1 MINALINKYAFFS
14 RPFLLLRLL
23 KTPTIAGVALTMSL
37 LGGLTGCQKPT
48 DNPSTST
55 QSASNQ
61 SPSNS
66 QATNNISSK
75 NNVSSNTVIDTQLP
89 TVYATTNVWGSV
101 AKAVGGDKV
110 NVIVG
115 VDDLS
120 QDPHDYQAT
129 ATDKLNITKSAVM
142 LVNGGGYDDWGMSLA
157 ESVSHKS
164 VVINAV
170 ALSGLSP
177 NTDNA
182 ADESAGEHQHDTQ
195 HEIKTADPQPSDHPH
210 VPSEVPSEAHS
221 EVHSHSHGDFNE
233 HVFFSLDTAK
243 KVAEAV
249 NKQLAATSPAN
260 QAIYAKNTQQFI
272 QQIDALKVKAK
283 QIGQQKAITAFAT
296 EPVTGYLLADMGI
309 KDVTPKAYVVQSET
323 DAGVSVK
330 VLDDSKSL
338 LSNKQVGLLVVN
350 AQTEDATS
358 KQLITL
364 AKAST
369 VPVVAVYET
378 LPDGVTS
385 YTQFI
390 EKTLDDFAAAT
401 R

>member
-23 KTPTIAGVALTMSL
+23 KAPTIAGVTLTMSL
-37 LGGLTGCQKPT
+37 LGGLTGCQKQT
-48 DNPSTST
+48 DNPSTSK
-55 QSASNQ
+55 QSTSNQ

-129 ATDKLNITKSAVM
+129 AIDKLNITKSAVM

-157 ESVSHKS
+157 ESVSHKP

-195 HEIKTADPQPSDHPH
+195 HEIKTAHPQPSDHPH
-210 VPSEVPSEAHS
+210 V
-221 EVHSHSHGDFNE
+221 HGDFNE

-260 QAIYAKNTQQFI
+260 QAIYAKNTQHFI

-330 VLDDSKSL
+330 VLNDSKSL

-390 EKTLDDFAAAT
+390 EKTLDDFAAAM

>member
-23 KTPTIAGVALTMSL
+23 KAPTIAGVTLTMSL
-37 LGGLTGCQKPT
+37 LGGLTGCQKHT
-48 DNPSTST
+48 DNPSTSQ
-55 QSASNQ
+55 QSTSNQ

-66 QATNNISSK
+66 QATNNTSAK
-75 NNVSSNTVIDTQLP
+75 NNVSSNTVIDSQLP

-129 ATDKLNITKSAVM
+129 AIDKLNITKSAVM

-157 ESVSHKS
+157 ESVSHKP

-195 HEIKTADPQPSDHPH
+195 HEIKTAHPQPSDHPH
-210 VPSEVPSEAHS
+210 V
-221 EVHSHSHGDFNE
+221 HGDFNE

-260 QAIYAKNTQQFI
+260 QAIYAKNTQHFI

-330 VLDDSKSL
+330 VLNDSKSL

-390 EKTLDDFAAAT
+390 EKTLDDFAAAM

>member
-14 RPFLLLRLL
+14 RPLLLRLL
-23 KTPTIAGVALTMSL
+23 KTPTIAGVTLTMSL
-37 LGGLTGCQKPT
+37 LGGLTGCQKQT
-48 DNPSTST
+48 DNQSPST

-61 SPSNS
+61 SASNS
-66 QATNNISSK
+66 SATT
-75 NNVSSNTVIDTQLP
+75 VSSNPVIDTQLP

-142 LVNGGGYDDWGMSLA
+142 LVNGGGYDNWGMSLA
-157 ESVSHKS
+157 ESVSHKP

-170 ALSGLSP
+170 ALSRLSP
-177 NTDNA
+177 NIDNA
-182 ADESAGEHQHDTQ
+182 ADEPASEHQHDTQ

-210 VPSEVPSEAHS
+210 VLSEGPSEVHS

-260 QAIYAKNTQQFI
+260 QAIYAKNTQHFI
-272 QQIDALKVKAK
+272 QQIDALKVKAQ
-283 QIGQQKAITAFAT
+283 QIGQRKAITAFAT
-296 EPVTGYLLADMGI
+296 EPVIGYLLAHMGI
-309 KDVTPKAYVVQSET
+309 KDVTPKAYAVQSET

-330 VLDDSKSL
+330 VLNDSKSL

-378 LPDGVTS
+378 FPDGVTS

>member
-14 RPFLLLRLL
+14 RPLLQMLL
-23 KTPTIAGVALTMSL
+23 KTPMIAGVTLTISL
-37 LGGLTGCQKPT
+37 LGGLTGCQKQT
-48 DNPSTST
+48 D
-55 QSASNQ
+55 NQ

-75 NNVSSNTVIDTQLP
+75 NNVSSNTVINTQLP

-157 ESVSHKS
+157 ESVSHKP

-177 NTDNA
+177 NMDNA
-182 ADESAGEHQHDTQ
+182 ADEPASDQHQHDTQ
-195 HEIKTADPQPSDHPH
+195 HEIKTAHAQPSDHPH
-210 VPSEVPSEAHS
+210 VPSEGHS

-260 QAIYAKNTQQFI
+260 QAIYAKNTQHFI

-296 EPVTGYLLADMGI
+296 EPVIGYLLADMGI

-330 VLDDSKSL
+330 VLNDSKSL

-378 LPDGVTS
+378 FPDGVTS

>member
-14 RPFLLLRLL
+14 RPLLQMLL
-23 KTPTIAGVALTMSL
+23 KTPTIAGVTLTMSL
-37 LGGLTGCQKPT
+37 LGGLTGCQKQT
-48 DNPSTST
+48 DNQSTSN
-55 QSASNQ
+55 QSASN
-61 SPSNS
+61 SS
-66 QATNNISSK
+66 ATT
-75 NNVSSNTVIDTQLP
+75 VSSNTVIDTQLP

-157 ESVSHKS
+157 QSVSHKP

-182 ADESAGEHQHDTQ
+182 ADESASEQHQHDTQ

-210 VPSEVPSEAHS
+210 VPSEAHS

-272 QQIDALKVKAK
+272 QQIDALKVKAQ
-283 QIGQQKAITAFAT
+283 QIGQRKAITAFAT
-296 EPVTGYLLADMGI
+296 EPVIGYLLADMGI
-309 KDVTPKAYVVQSET
+309 KDVTPKAYAVQSET

-330 VLDDSKSL
+330 VLNDSKSL

-364 AKAST
+364 AKASI

>member
-23 KTPTIAGVALTMSL
+23 KTPTIAGVTLTMSL
-37 LGGLTGCQKPT
+37 LGGLTGCQKQI
-48 DNPSTST
+48 DNQSPST

-61 SPSNS
+61 SASNS
-66 QATNNISSK
+66 SATT
-75 NNVSSNTVIDTQLP
+75 VSSNPVIDTQLP

-157 ESVSHKS
+157 ESVSHKP

-182 ADESAGEHQHDTQ
+182 ADEPASDQHQHDTQ
-195 HEIKTADPQPSDHPH
+195 QEIKTADPQPSDHPH
-210 VPSEVPSEAHS
+210 VPSAGHS
-221 EVHSHSHGDFNE
+221 EVHTHSHGDFNE

-260 QAIYAKNTQQFI
+260 QAIYAKNTQHFI
-272 QQIDALKVKAK
+272 QQIDVLKVKAK

-309 KDVTPKAYVVQSET
+309 KDMTPKAYVVQSET

-330 VLDDSKSL
+330 VLNDSKSL

>member
-23 KTPTIAGVALTMSL
+23 KTPAIAGVTLTLSL
-37 LGGLTGCQKPT
+37 LGGLTGCQKQT
-48 DNPSTST
+48 DNQSTSN

-61 SPSNS
+61 SASNS
-66 QATNNISSK
+66 SATT
-75 NNVSSNTVIDTQLP
+75 VSSNTVIDTQLP

-115 VDDLS
+115 VNDLS

-157 ESVSHKS
+157 ESVSHKPA
-164 VVINAV
+164 VINAV
-170 ALSGLSP
+170 ALSGLSS

-182 ADESAGEHQHDTQ
+182 ADESAGEQNQHDTQ
-195 HEIKTADPQPSDHPH
+195 HEIKTAHPQPSDHPH
-210 VPSEVPSEAHS
+210 V
-221 EVHSHSHGDFNE
+221 HGDFNE

-249 NKQLAATSPAN
+249 NKQLATTSPAN
-260 QAIYAKNTQQFI
+260 QAIYAKNTQHFI
-272 QQIDALKVKAK
+272 QQIDALKVKAQ

-296 EPVTGYLLADMGI
+296 EPVIEYLLADMGI

-330 VLDDSKSL
+330 VLNDSKSL

>member
-14 RPFLLLRLL
+14 RPLLQMLL
-23 KTPTIAGVALTMSL
+23 KTPTIAGVTLTMSL
-37 LGGLTGCQKPT
+37 LGGLTGCQKQT
-48 DNPSTST
+48 DNQSPST

-61 SPSNS
+61 SASNS
-66 QATNNISSK
+66 SATT
-75 NNVSSNTVIDTQLP
+75 VSSNTVIDTQLP

-157 ESVSHKS
+157 QSVSHKP

-182 ADESAGEHQHDTQ
+182 ADESASEQHQHDTQ
-195 HEIKTADPQPSDHPH
+195 HEIKIADPQPSDHPH
-210 VPSEVPSEAHS
+210 VPSEAHS
-221 EVHSHSHGDFNE
+221 KVHSHSHGDFNE

-249 NKQLAATSPAN
+249 NKQLAATSPTN

-296 EPVTGYLLADMGI
+296 EPVIGYLLADMGI
-309 KDVTPKAYVVQSET
+309 KDVTPKAYAVQSET

-330 VLDDSKSL
+330 VLNDSKSL

-390 EKTLDDFAAAT
+390 EKTLDDFAAAM

>member
-14 RPFLLLRLL
+14 RPLLLRLL
-23 KTPTIAGVALTMSL
+23 KTPTIAGVTLTMSL
-37 LGGLTGCQKPT
+37 LGGLTGCQKQT
-48 DNPSTST
+48 DNQSTSK
-55 QSASNQ
+55 QSASNP

-66 QATNNISSK
+66 QATNNTSSK
-75 NNVSSNTVIDTQLP
+75 NNFSSNTVIDTQLP

-157 ESVSHKS
+157 KSVSHKP

-182 ADESAGEHQHDTQ
+182 ADESAGEHHHHDTQ
-195 HEIKTADPQPSDHPH
+195 HQIKTAHPQPSDHPH
-210 VPSEVPSEAHS
+210 VPSEVHS
-221 EVHSHSHGDFNE
+221 KVHSHSHGDFNE

-283 QIGQQKAITAFAT
+283 QIGQQKAITAFTT

-330 VLDDSKSL
+330 VLNDSKSL

-390 EKTLDDFAAAT
+390 EKTLNDFAAAT

>member
-23 KTPTIAGVALTMSL
+23 KTPTIAGVTLTMSL
-37 LGGLTGCQKPT
+37 VVGLAGCQKQT
-48 DNPSTST
+48 DNQST
-55 QSASNQ
+55 SNQ
-61 SPSNS
+61 STSNS
-66 QATNNISSK
+66 SATT
-75 NNVSSNTVIDTQLP
+75 VSSNTVIDTQLP

-157 ESVSHKS
+157 ESVSHKP
-164 VVINAV
+164 VLINAV

-182 ADESAGEHQHDTQ
+182 ADEPAGEHQHDTQ
-195 HEIKTADPQPSDHPH
+195 HEIKTAHRQPSDHPH
-210 VPSEVPSEAHS
+210 VPSEGHI

-330 VLDDSKSL
+330 VLNDSKSL

-364 AKAST
+364 AKASI

>member
-23 KTPTIAGVALTMSL
+23 KTPTIAGVTLTMSL
-37 LGGLTGCQKPT
+37 LGGLTGCQKQT
-48 DNPSTST
+48 DNPSTSK
-55 QSASNQ
+55 QSTSNQ

-66 QATNNISSK
+66 QATNNTSAK
-75 NNVSSNTVIDTQLP
+75 NNVSSNTVIDSQLP

-129 ATDKLNITKSAVM
+129 AIDKLNITKSAVM

-157 ESVSHKS
+157 ESVSHKP

-177 NTDNA
+177 NIDNA

-195 HEIKTADPQPSDHPH
+195 HEIKTAHPQPSDHPH
-210 VPSEVPSEAHS
+210 V
-221 EVHSHSHGDFNE
+221 HGDFNE

-260 QAIYAKNTQQFI
+260 QAIYAKNTQHFI

-330 VLDDSKSL
+330 VLNDSKSL

-390 EKTLDDFAAAT
+390 EKTLDDFAAAM

>member
-23 KTPTIAGVALTMSL
+23 KTPTIAGVTLTMSL
-37 LGGLTGCQKPT
+37 VGGLTGCQKQT
-48 DNPSTST
+48 DNPSTSN
-55 QSASNQ
+55 QSASN
-61 SPSNS
+61 SS
-66 QATNNISSK
+66 ATT
-75 NNVSSNTVIDTQLP
+75 VASNTVINTQLP

-157 ESVSHKS
+157 ESVSHKP

-170 ALSGLSP
+170 ALSGLLP
-177 NTDNA
+177 NTENA
-182 ADESAGEHQHDTQ
+182 ADEPASEQHQHDTQ
-195 HEIKTADPQPSDHPH
+195 YKIKTADPQPSDHPH
-210 VPSEVPSEAHS
+210 VHSEVPSEVHS
-221 EVHSHSHGDFNE
+221 KVHSHSHGDFNE

-296 EPVTGYLLADMGI
+296 EPVIGYLLADMGI

-330 VLDDSKSL
+330 VLNDSKSL

>member
-23 KTPTIAGVALTMSL
+23 KAPTIAGVTLTMSL
-37 LGGLTGCQKPT
+37 LGGLTGCQKQT
-48 DNPSTST
+48 DNPSTSK
-55 QSASNQ
+55 QSTSNQ

-66 QATNNISSK
+66 QATNNTSAK
-75 NNVSSNTVIDTQLP
+75 NNVSSNTVIDSQLP

-129 ATDKLNITKSAVM
+129 AIDKLNITKSAVM

-157 ESVSHKS
+157 ESVSHKP

-182 ADESAGEHQHDTQ
+182 ADEPASEHQHDTQ
-195 HEIKTADPQPSDHPH
+195 HEIKTAHPQPSDHPH
-210 VPSEVPSEAHS
+210 V
-221 EVHSHSHGDFNE
+221 HGDFNE

-260 QAIYAKNTQQFI
+260 QAIYAKNTQHFI

-330 VLDDSKSL
+330 VLNDSKSL

-390 EKTLDDFAAAT
+390 EKTLDDFAAAM

>member
-14 RPFLLLRLL
+14 RPLLQMLL
-23 KTPTIAGVALTMSL
+23 KTPTIAGVTLTLSL
-37 LGGLTGCQKPT
+37 LGGLTGCQKQT
-48 DNPSTST
+48 DNPSTSK
-55 QSASNQ
+55 QSVSNQ

-66 QATNNISSK
+66 SATT
-75 NNVSSNTVIDTQLP
+75 VSSNTVIDSQLP

-157 ESVSHKS
+157 ESVSHKP

-177 NTDNA
+177 NTGNA
-182 ADESAGEHQHDTQ
+182 ADEHVREQYQHDTL
-195 HEIKTADPQPSDHPH
+195 HEMKTADLQPSDHPH
-210 VPSEVPSEAHS
+210 VPSEAHS

-309 KDVTPKAYVVQSET
+309 KDVTPKAYVMQSET

-330 VLDDSKSL
+330 VLNDSKSL

>member
-14 RPFLLLRLL
+14 RPLLQMLL
-23 KTPTIAGVALTMSL
+23 KTPTIAGVTLTMSL
-37 LGGLTGCQKPT
+37 LGGLTGCQKQT
-48 DNPSTST
+48 DNQSTSNQSASK
-55 QSASNQ
+55 QSASN
-61 SPSNS
+61 SS
-66 QATNNISSK
+66 ATT
-75 NNVSSNTVIDTQLP
+75 VSSNTVIDTQLP

-157 ESVSHKS
+157 QSVSHKP

-182 ADESAGEHQHDTQ
+182 ADESASEQHQHDTQ

-210 VPSEVPSEAHS
+210 VPSEAHS

-272 QQIDALKVKAK
+272 QQIDALKVKAQ
-283 QIGQQKAITAFAT
+283 QIGQRKAITAFAT
-296 EPVTGYLLADMGI
+296 EPVIGYLLADMGI
-309 KDVTPKAYVVQSET
+309 KDVTPKAYAVQSET
-323 DAGVSVK
+323 DAGVLVK
-330 VLDDSKSL
+330 VLNDSKSL

>member
-23 KTPTIAGVALTMSL
+23 KTPTIAGMALTMSL
-37 LGGLTGCQKPT
+37 LGGLTGCQKQT
-48 DNPSTST
+48 DNPSTSK

-61 SPSNS
+61 SASNS
-66 QATNNISSK
+66 SATT
-75 NNVSSNTVIDTQLP
+75 VSSNTVIDSQLP

-157 ESVSHKS
+157 ESVSHKP

-177 NTDNA
+177 NIDNA
-182 ADESAGEHQHDTQ
+182 ADEPASEQYQHDTL
-195 HEIKTADPQPSDHPH
+195 HEMKTADLQPSDHPH
-210 VPSEVPSEAHS
+210 APSEGHS
-221 EVHSHSHGDFNE
+221 EVHSHSHADFNE

-260 QAIYAKNTQQFI
+260 QAIYAKNTQHFI
-272 QQIDALKVKAK
+272 RQIDALKVKAK

-330 VLDDSKSL
+330 VLNDSKSL
-338 LSNKQVGLLVVN
+338 LSNKKVGLLVVN

-378 LPDGVTS
+378 LPDAVTS

-390 EKTLDDFAAAT
+390 EKTLDDFAAAM

>member
-23 KTPTIAGVALTMSL
+23 KTPAIAGVTLTLSL
-37 LGGLTGCQKPT
+37 LGGLTGCQKQT
-48 DNPSTST
+48 DNPSTSK
-55 QSASNQ
+55 QSTSNQ

-66 QATNNISSK
+66 QATNNTSAK
-75 NNVSSNTVIDTQLP
+75 NNVSSNTVIDSQLP
-89 TVYATTNVWGSV
+89 TVYATTKVWGSV

-129 ATDKLNITKSAVM
+129 AIDKLNITKSAVM

-157 ESVSHKS
+157 ESVSHKP

-195 HEIKTADPQPSDHPH
+195 HEIKTAHPQPSDHPH
-210 VPSEVPSEAHS
+210 V
-221 EVHSHSHGDFNE
+221 HGDFNE

-260 QAIYAKNTQQFI
+260 QAIYAKNTQHFI

-330 VLDDSKSL
+330 VLNDSKSL

-378 LPDGVTS
+378 LPDGGTS

-390 EKTLDDFAAAT
+390 EKTLDDFAAAM

>member
-1 MINALINKYAFFS
+1 MINAFINKYAFFS
-14 RPFLLLRLL
+14 RPFLLLMLL
-23 KTPTIAGVALTMSL
+23 KTPMIAGMALTMSL
-37 LGGLTGCQKPT
+37 LGGLTGCQKQT
-48 DNPSTST
+48 DNQSTSK

-61 SPSNS
+61 SASNS
-66 QATNNISSK
+66 SATT
-75 NNVSSNTVIDTQLP
+75 VSSNTVIDTQLP

-129 ATDKLNITKSAVM
+129 ATDKLNITKSAFM

-157 ESVSHKS
+157 ESVSHKP

-182 ADESAGEHQHDTQ
+182 ADESAGEHHHHDTQ
-195 HEIKTADPQPSDHPH
+195 HQIKTAHPQPSDHPH
-210 VPSEVPSEAHS
+210 VPSEG
-221 EVHSHSHGDFNE
+221 HSHSHGDFNE

-272 QQIDALKVKAK
+272 QQIDALKVKAQ
-283 QIGQQKAITAFAT
+283 QIGQRKAITAFAT
-296 EPVTGYLLADMGI
+296 EPVIGYLLADMGI
-309 KDVTPKAYVVQSET
+309 KDVTPKTYVVQSET

-330 VLDDSKSL
+330 VLNDSKSL

-378 LPDGVTS
+378 FPDGVTS

-390 EKTLDDFAAAT
+390 EKTLDDFAVAT

>member
-14 RPFLLLRLL
+14 RPLLLRLL
-23 KTPTIAGVALTMSL
+23 KTPTIAGVTLTMSL
-37 LGGLTGCQKPT
+37 LGGLTGCQKQT
-48 DNPSTST
+48 DNQSPST

-61 SPSNS
+61 SASNS
-66 QATNNISSK
+66 SATT
-75 NNVSSNTVIDTQLP
+75 VSSNPVIDTQLP

-157 ESVSHKS
+157 QSVSHKP
-164 VVINAV
+164 VLINAV

-182 ADESAGEHQHDTQ
+182 ADEPASEQHQHDTQ
-195 HEIKTADPQPSDHPH
+195 HEIKTADPQPSDHTH
-210 VPSEVPSEAHS
+210 VPSEVHS

-260 QAIYAKNTQQFI
+260 QAIYAKNTQHFI

-330 VLDDSKSL
+330 VLNDSKSL

>member
-14 RPFLLLRLL
+14 RPLLLRLL
-23 KTPTIAGVALTMSL
+23 KTPTIAGVTLTMSL
-37 LGGLTGCQKPT
+37 LGGLTGCQKQT
-48 DNPSTST
+48 DNQSPST

-61 SPSNS
+61 SASNS
-66 QATNNISSK
+66 SATT
-75 NNVSSNTVIDTQLP
+75 VSSNTVIDTQLP

-157 ESVSHKS
+157 QSVSHKP

-182 ADESAGEHQHDTQ
+182 ADESASEQHQHDTQ

-210 VPSEVPSEAHS
+210 VPSEAHS

-272 QQIDALKVKAK
+272 QQIDALKVKAQ
-283 QIGQQKAITAFAT
+283 QIGQRKAITAFAT
-296 EPVTGYLLADMGI
+296 EPVIGYLLADMGI
-309 KDVTPKAYVVQSET
+309 KDVTPKAYAVQSET

-330 VLDDSKSL
+330 VLNDSKSL

>member
-23 KTPTIAGVALTMSL
+23 KTPTIAGVTLTMSL
-37 LGGLTGCQKPT
+37 LGGLTGCQKQT
-48 DNPSTST
+48 DNPSTSK
-55 QSASNQ
+55 QSTSNQ

-66 QATNNISSK
+66 QATNNVSSK

-129 ATDKLNITKSAVM
+129 AIDKLNITKSAVM

-157 ESVSHKS
+157 ESVSHKP

-195 HEIKTADPQPSDHPH
+195 HEIKTAHPQPSDHPH
-210 VPSEVPSEAHS
+210 V
-221 EVHSHSHGDFNE
+221 HGDFNE

-260 QAIYAKNTQQFI
+260 QAIYAKNTQHFI
-272 QQIDALKVKAK
+272 RQIDALKVKAQ

-330 VLDDSKSL
+330 VLNDSKSL

-390 EKTLDDFAAAT
+390 EKTLDDFAAAM

>member
-14 RPFLLLRLL
+14 RPFLLLMLL
-23 KTPTIAGVALTMSL
+23 KTPTIAGVTLTISL
-37 LGGLTGCQKPT
+37 LGGLTGCQKQT
-48 DNPSTST
+48 DNQSTSN
-55 QSASNQ
+55 QSASN
-61 SPSNS
+61 
-66 QATNNISSK
+66 SSTTT
-75 NNVSSNTVIDTQLP
+75 VSSNTVIDSQLP

-142 LVNGGGYDDWGMSLA
+142 LVNGGGYDDWGVSLA
-157 ESVSHKS
+157 ESVSHKP
-164 VVINAV
+164 VLINAV

-177 NTDNA
+177 NTDKA
-182 ADESAGEHQHDTQ
+182 ADEPAREQHQHDTQ

-210 VPSEVPSEAHS
+210 VPSEAHS

-272 QQIDALKVKAK
+272 QQVDALKVKAK

-296 EPVTGYLLADMGI
+296 EPVIGYLLADMGI

-330 VLDDSKSL
+330 VLNDSKSL

>member
-1 MINALINKYAFFS
+1 
-14 RPFLLLRLL
+14 
-23 KTPTIAGVALTMSL
+23 MSL
-37 LGGLTGCQKPT
+37 LGGLIGCQKQT
-48 DNPSTST
+48 DNPST
-55 QSASNQ
+55 SNQ

-66 QATNNISSK
+66 SATT
-75 NNVSSNTVIDTQLP
+75 VSSNIVIDTQLP

-101 AKAVGGDKV
+101 AKAVGGNKV

-157 ESVSHKS
+157 ESVSHKP
-164 VVINAV
+164 VLINAV
-170 ALSGLSP
+170 ALSGLTP

-182 ADESAGEHQHDTQ
+182 ADEAASEYQHDTQ
-195 HEIKTADPQPSDHPH
+195 HEIKNADPQPSDHPH
-210 VPSEVPSEAHS
+210 VPSEAHS

-260 QAIYAKNTQQFI
+260 QAIYAKNTQHFI

-296 EPVTGYLLADMGI
+296 EPVIGYLLADMGI

-330 VLDDSKSL
+330 VLNDSKSL

-364 AKAST
+364 AKASA

-378 LPDGVTS
+378 FPDGVTS

>member
-14 RPFLLLRLL
+14 RPLLQMLL
-23 KTPTIAGVALTMSL
+23 KTPTIAGVTLTMSL
-37 LGGLTGCQKPT
+37 LGGLTGCQKQT
-48 DNPSTST
+48 DNQST
-55 QSASNQ
+55 SNQ

-66 QATNNISSK
+66 SATT
-75 NNVSSNTVIDTQLP
+75 VSSNTVIDTQLP

-157 ESVSHKS
+157 QSVSHKP

-182 ADESAGEHQHDTQ
+182 ADESASEQHQHDTQ

-210 VPSEVPSEAHS
+210 VPSEAHS

-272 QQIDALKVKAK
+272 QQIDALKVKAQ
-283 QIGQQKAITAFAT
+283 QIGQRKAITAFAT
-296 EPVTGYLLADMGI
+296 EPVIGYLLADMGI
-309 KDVTPKAYVVQSET
+309 KDVTPKAYAVQSET

-330 VLDDSKSL
+330 VLNDSKSL

-390 EKTLDDFAAAT
+390 EKTLDDFAAAM

>member
-14 RPFLLLRLL
+14 RPLLLRLL
-23 KTPTIAGVALTMSL
+23 KTPTIAGVTLTMSL
-37 LGGLTGCQKPT
+37 LGGLTGCQKQT

-61 SPSNS
+61 SASNS
-66 QATNNISSK
+66 SATNNTSAK
-75 NNVSSNTVIDTQLP
+75 NNVSSNIVIDTQLP

-101 AKAVGGDKV
+101 AKAVGGNKV

-157 ESVSHKS
+157 QSVSHKP

-182 ADESAGEHQHDTQ
+182 ADESASEQHQHDTQ

-210 VPSEVPSEAHS
+210 VPSEAHS

-272 QQIDALKVKAK
+272 QQIDALKVKAQ
-283 QIGQQKAITAFAT
+283 QIGQRKAITAFAT
-296 EPVTGYLLADMGI
+296 EPVIGYLLADMGI
-309 KDVTPKAYVVQSET
+309 KDVTPKAYAVQSET

-330 VLDDSKSL
+330 VLNDSKSL

>member
-23 KTPTIAGVALTMSL
+23 KAPTIAGVTLTMSL
-37 LGGLTGCQKPT
+37 LGGLTGCQKQT
-48 DNPSTST
+48 DNPSTSK
-55 QSASNQ
+55 QSTSNQ

-66 QATNNISSK
+66 QATNNTSAK
-75 NNVSSNTVIDTQLP
+75 NNVSSNTVIDSQLP

-129 ATDKLNITKSAVM
+129 AIDKLNITKSAVM

-157 ESVSHKS
+157 ESVSHKP

-195 HEIKTADPQPSDHPH
+195 HEIKTAHPQPSDHPH
-210 VPSEVPSEAHS
+210 V
-221 EVHSHSHGDFNE
+221 HGDFNE

-260 QAIYAKNTQQFI
+260 QAIYAKNTQHFI

-296 EPVTGYLLADMGI
+296 EPVIGYLLADMGI
-309 KDVTPKAYVVQSET
+309 KDVTPKAYVAQSET

-330 VLDDSKSL
+330 VLNDSKSL

-390 EKTLDDFAAAT
+390 EKTLDDFAAAM

>member
-23 KTPTIAGVALTMSL
+23 KTPTIAGVTLTMSL
-37 LGGLTGCQKPT
+37 LGGLTGCQKQT
-48 DNPSTST
+48 DNQSTSN
-55 QSASNQ
+55 QSASN
-61 SPSNS
+61 SS
-66 QATNNISSK
+66 ATT
-75 NNVSSNTVIDTQLP
+75 VSSNTVIDTQLP

-157 ESVSHKS
+157 QSVSHKP

-182 ADESAGEHQHDTQ
+182 ADESASEQHQHDTQ

-210 VPSEVPSEAHS
+210 VPSEAHS

-243 KVAEAV
+243 K
-249 NKQLAATSPAN
+249 S
-260 QAIYAKNTQQFI
+260 
-272 QQIDALKVKAK
+272 
-283 QIGQQKAITAFAT
+283 G
-296 EPVTGYLLADMGI
+296 
-309 KDVTPKAYVVQSET
+309 
-323 DAGVSVK
+323 
-330 VLDDSKSL
+330 
-338 LSNKQVGLLVVN
+338 
-350 AQTEDATS
+350 
-358 KQLITL
+358 
-364 AKAST
+364 
-369 VPVVAVYET
+369 
-378 LPDGVTS
+378 
-385 YTQFI
+385 
-390 EKTLDDFAAAT
+390 
-401 R
+401 

>member
-23 KTPTIAGVALTMSL
+23 KAPTIAGVTLTMSL
-37 LGGLTGCQKPT
+37 LGGLTGCQKQT

-61 SPSNS
+61 SASNS
-66 QATNNISSK
+66 SATNNTSAK
-75 NNVSSNTVIDTQLP
+75 NNVSSNTVIDSQLP

-129 ATDKLNITKSAVM
+129 AIDKLNITKSAVM

-157 ESVSHKS
+157 ESVSHKP

-195 HEIKTADPQPSDHPH
+195 HEIKTAHPQPSDHPH
-210 VPSEVPSEAHS
+210 V
-221 EVHSHSHGDFNE
+221 HGDFNE

-260 QAIYAKNTQQFI
+260 QAIYAKNTQHFI

-330 VLDDSKSL
+330 VLNDSKSL

-390 EKTLDDFAAAT
+390 EKTLDDFAAAM

>member
-23 KTPTIAGVALTMSL
+23 KAPTIAGVTLTMSL
-37 LGGLTGCQKPT
+37 LGGLTGCQKQT
-48 DNPSTST
+48 DNPSTSK
-55 QSASNQ
+55 QSTSNQ

-66 QATNNISSK
+66 QATNNTSAK
-75 NNVSSNTVIDTQLP
+75 NNVSSNTVIDSQLP
-89 TVYATTNVWGSV
+89 TVYATTNVCGSV

-129 ATDKLNITKSAVM
+129 AIDKLNITKSAVM

-157 ESVSHKS
+157 ESVSHKP

-195 HEIKTADPQPSDHPH
+195 HEIKTAHPQPSDHPH
-210 VPSEVPSEAHS
+210 V
-221 EVHSHSHGDFNE
+221 HGDFNE

-260 QAIYAKNTQQFI
+260 QAIYAKNTQHFI

-330 VLDDSKSL
+330 VLNDSKSL

-369 VPVVAVYET
+369 VPVVAVYDT

-390 EKTLDDFAAAT
+390 EKTLDDFAAAM

>member
-14 RPFLLLRLL
+14 RPLLLRLL
-23 KTPTIAGVALTMSL
+23 KTPTIAGVTLTLSL
-37 LGGLTGCQKPT
+37 LGGLTGCQKQT
-48 DNPSTST
+48 DNQSTSN
-55 QSASNQ
+55 QSASN
-61 SPSNS
+61 SS
-66 QATNNISSK
+66 ATT
-75 NNVSSNTVIDTQLP
+75 VSSNTVIDSQLP

-115 VDDLS
+115 VNDLS

-157 ESVSHKS
+157 ESVSNKP

-182 ADESAGEHQHDTQ
+182 ADEPAGEHQ

-210 VPSEVPSEAHS
+210 VPSEGHS

-249 NKQLAATSPAN
+249 NKQLAASSPAN
-260 QAIYAKNTQQFI
+260 QAIYAKNTQHFI
-272 QQIDALKVKAK
+272 QQIDVLKAKAK
-283 QIGQQKAITAFAT
+283 QIGQQKALTAFAT
-296 EPVTGYLLADMGI
+296 EPVIGYLLAHMGI

-330 VLDDSKSL
+330 VLNDSKSL

-364 AKAST
+364 AKASA

>member
-23 KTPTIAGVALTMSL
+23 KTPTIAGVTLTMSL
-37 LGGLTGCQKPT
+37 LGGLTGCQKQT
-48 DNPSTST
+48 DNPSTSK
-55 QSASNQ
+55 QSTSNQ

-66 QATNNISSK
+66 QATNNVSSK
-75 NNVSSNTVIDTQLP
+75 NNVSSNTVIDSQLP

-129 ATDKLNITKSAVM
+129 AIDKLNITKSAVM

-157 ESVSHKS
+157 ESVSHKP

-177 NTDNA
+177 NIDNA

-195 HEIKTADPQPSDHPH
+195 HEIKTAHPQPSDHPH
-210 VPSEVPSEAHS
+210 V
-221 EVHSHSHGDFNE
+221 HGDFNE

-260 QAIYAKNTQQFI
+260 QAIYAKNTQHFI

-330 VLDDSKSL
+330 VLNDSKSL

-390 EKTLDDFAAAT
+390 EKTLDDFAAAM

>member
-23 KTPTIAGVALTMSL
+23 KTPTIAGVTLTMSL
-37 LGGLTGCQKPT
+37 LGGLTGCQKQT
-48 DNPSTST
+48 DNQSTSN

-61 SPSNS
+61 SASNS
-66 QATNNISSK
+66 SATT
-75 NNVSSNTVIDTQLP
+75 VSSNTVIDTQLP

-157 ESVSHKS
+157 QSVSHKP

-182 ADESAGEHQHDTQ
+182 ADESASEQHQHDTQ
-195 HEIKTADPQPSDHPH
+195 QEIKTADPQPSDHPH
-210 VPSEVPSEAHS
+210 VPSEAHS

-260 QAIYAKNTQQFI
+260 QAIYAKNTQHFI
-272 QQIDALKVKAK
+272 QQIDALKVKAQ

-296 EPVTGYLLADMGI
+296 EPVIGYLLADMGI

-330 VLDDSKSL
+330 VLNDSKSL

-390 EKTLDDFAAAT
+390 EKTLDDFAAAM

>member
-23 KTPTIAGVALTMSL
+23 KAPTIAGVTLTMSL
-37 LGGLTGCQKPT
+37 LGGLTGCQKQT
-48 DNPSTST
+48 DNQSTSN

-61 SPSNS
+61 SASNS
-66 QATNNISSK
+66 SATT
-75 NNVSSNTVIDTQLP
+75 VSSNTVIDTQLP

-129 ATDKLNITKSAVM
+129 ATDKLNITKSAIM
-142 LVNGGGYDDWGMSLA
+142 LVNGGGYDNWGMSLA
-157 ESVSHKS
+157 ESVSHKP

-170 ALSGLSP
+170 ALSRLSP
-177 NTDNA
+177 NIDNA
-182 ADESAGEHQHDTQ
+182 ADEPASEQHQ

-210 VPSEVPSEAHS
+210 LPSEGHS

-272 QQIDALKVKAK
+272 QQIDALKVRAQ
-283 QIGQQKAITAFAT
+283 QIGQQKVITAFAT
-296 EPVTGYLLADMGI
+296 EPVIEYLLADMGI
-309 KDVTPKAYVVQSET
+309 KDVTPKAYVAQSET
-323 DAGVSVK
+323 DA
-330 VLDDSKSL
+330 
-338 LSNKQVGLLVVN
+338 
-350 AQTEDATS
+350 
-358 KQLITL
+358 
-364 AKAST
+364 
-369 VPVVAVYET
+369 
-378 LPDGVTS
+378 
-385 YTQFI
+385 
-390 EKTLDDFAAAT
+390 
-401 R
+401 

>member
-14 RPFLLLRLL
+14 RPLLQMLL
-23 KTPTIAGVALTMSL
+23 KTPTIAGVTLTLSL
-37 LGGLTGCQKPT
+37 LGGLTGCQKT
-48 DNPSTST
+48 DNQSTSN

-61 SPSNS
+61 SASNS
-66 QATNNISSK
+66 SATT
-75 NNVSSNTVIDTQLP
+75 VSSNTVINTQLP

-157 ESVSHKS
+157 ESVSHKPA
-164 VVINAV
+164 VINAV

-195 HEIKTADPQPSDHPH
+195 HEIKTAHPQPSDHPH
-210 VPSEVPSEAHS
+210 V
-221 EVHSHSHGDFNE
+221 HGDSNE

-296 EPVTGYLLADMGI
+296 EPVIGYLLADMGI

-330 VLDDSKSL
+330 VLNDSKSL

>member
-23 KTPTIAGVALTMSL
+23 KTPTIAGVTLTMSL
-37 LGGLTGCQKPT
+37 LGGLTGCQKQT
-48 DNPSTST
+48 DNQSTSN

-61 SPSNS
+61 SASNS
-66 QATNNISSK
+66 SATT
-75 NNVSSNTVIDTQLP
+75 VSSNTVIDSQLP

-101 AKAVGGDKV
+101 AKAIGGDKV

-157 ESVSHKS
+157 ESVSHKP

-182 ADESAGEHQHDTQ
+182 ADEPASEQHQ

-210 VPSEVPSEAHS
+210 VLSEGPSEVHS

-260 QAIYAKNTQQFI
+260 QAIYAKNTQHFI
-272 QQIDALKVKAK
+272 QQIDVLKAKAK
-283 QIGQQKAITAFAT
+283 QIGQQKALTAFAT
-296 EPVTGYLLADMGI
+296 EPVIEYLLADMGI
-309 KDVTPKAYVVQSET
+309 KDVTPKAYVAQSET

-330 VLDDSKSL
+330 VLNDSKSL

-364 AKAST
+364 AKALA

-378 LPDGVTS
+378 FPDGVTS

>member
-14 RPFLLLRLL
+14 RPLLLRLL
-23 KTPTIAGVALTMSL
+23 KTPTIAGVTLTMSL
-37 LGGLTGCQKPT
+37 LGGLTGCQKQT
-48 DNPSTST
+48 DNQSPST

-61 SPSNS
+61 SASNS
-66 QATNNISSK
+66 SATT
-75 NNVSSNTVIDTQLP
+75 VSSNPVIDTQLP

-157 ESVSHKS
+157 QSVSHKP
-164 VVINAV
+164 VLINAV

-182 ADESAGEHQHDTQ
+182 ADEPASEQHQHDTQ

-210 VPSEVPSEAHS
+210 VPSEAHS

-272 QQIDALKVKAK
+272 QQIDALKVKAQ
-283 QIGQQKAITAFAT
+283 QIGQRKAITAFAT
-296 EPVTGYLLADMGI
+296 EPVIGYLLADMGI
-309 KDVTPKAYVVQSET
+309 KDVTPKAYAVQSET

-330 VLDDSKSL
+330 VLNDSKSL

>member
-23 KTPTIAGVALTMSL
+23 KTPAIAGVTLTMSL
-37 LGGLTGCQKPT
+37 LGGLTGCQKQT

-61 SPSNS
+61 SASNS
-66 QATNNISSK
+66 SATNNTSAK

-129 ATDKLNITKSAVM
+129 ATDKLNITKSAIM
-142 LVNGGGYDDWGMSLA
+142 LVNGGGYDNWGMSLA
-157 ESVSHKS
+157 ESVSHKP

-177 NTDNA
+177 NIDNA
-182 ADESAGEHQHDTQ
+182 ADEPASEQHQ

-210 VPSEVPSEAHS
+210 LPSEGHS

-296 EPVTGYLLADMGI
+296 EPVIGYLLADMGI

-330 VLDDSKSL
+330 VLNDSKSL

-378 LPDGVTS
+378 FPDGVTS

>member
-1 MINALINKYAFFS
+1 M
-14 RPFLLLRLL
+14 LL
-23 KTPTIAGVALTMSL
+23 KTPMIAGMALTMSL
-37 LGGLTGCQKPT
+37 LGGLTGCQKQT
-48 DNPSTST
+48 DNQSTSK

-61 SPSNS
+61 SASNS
-66 QATNNISSK
+66 SATT
-75 NNVSSNTVIDTQLP
+75 VSSNTVIDTQLP

-129 ATDKLNITKSAVM
+129 ATDKLNITKSAFM

-157 ESVSHKS
+157 ESVSHKP

-182 ADESAGEHQHDTQ
+182 ADESAGEHHHHDTQ
-195 HEIKTADPQPSDHPH
+195 HQIKTAHPQPSDHPH
-210 VPSEVPSEAHS
+210 VPSEG
-221 EVHSHSHGDFNE
+221 HSHSHGDFNE

-272 QQIDALKVKAK
+272 QQIDALKVKAQ
-283 QIGQQKAITAFAT
+283 QIGQRKAITAFAT
-296 EPVTGYLLADMGI
+296 EPVIGYLLADMGI
-309 KDVTPKAYVVQSET
+309 KDVTPKTYVVQSET

-330 VLDDSKSL
+330 VLNDSKSL

-378 LPDGVTS
+378 FPDGVTS

-390 EKTLDDFAAAT
+390 EKTLDDFAVAT

>member
-1 MINALINKYAFFS
+1 M
-14 RPFLLLRLL
+14 
-23 KTPTIAGVALTMSL
+23 
-37 LGGLTGCQKPT
+37 
-48 DNPSTST
+48 
-55 QSASNQ
+55 
-61 SPSNS
+61 
-66 QATNNISSK
+66 
-75 NNVSSNTVIDTQLP
+75 
-89 TVYATTNVWGSV
+89 
-101 AKAVGGDKV
+101 
-110 NVIVG
+110 
-115 VDDLS
+115 
-120 QDPHDYQAT
+120 
-129 ATDKLNITKSAVM
+129 
-142 LVNGGGYDDWGMSLA
+142 
-157 ESVSHKS
+157 
-164 VVINAV
+164 
-170 ALSGLSP
+170 
-177 NTDNA
+177 
-182 ADESAGEHQHDTQ
+182 
-195 HEIKTADPQPSDHPH
+195 
-210 VPSEVPSEAHS
+210 PSEAHS
-221 EVHSHSHGDFNE
+221 KVHSHSHGDFNE

-272 QQIDALKVKAK
+272 QQIDALKVKAQ
-283 QIGQQKAITAFAT
+283 QIGQRKAITAFAT
-296 EPVTGYLLADMGI
+296 EPVIRYLLADMGI
-309 KDVTPKAYVVQSET
+309 KDVTPKAYAVQSET

-330 VLDDSKSL
+330 VLNDSKSL

>member
-1 MINALINKYAFFS
+1 M
-14 RPFLLLRLL
+14 
-23 KTPTIAGVALTMSL
+23 
-37 LGGLTGCQKPT
+37 
-48 DNPSTST
+48 
-55 QSASNQ
+55 
-61 SPSNS
+61 
-66 QATNNISSK
+66 
-75 NNVSSNTVIDTQLP
+75 
-89 TVYATTNVWGSV
+89 
-101 AKAVGGDKV
+101 
-110 NVIVG
+110 
-115 VDDLS
+115 
-120 QDPHDYQAT
+120 
-129 ATDKLNITKSAVM
+129 
-142 LVNGGGYDDWGMSLA
+142 
-157 ESVSHKS
+157 
-164 VVINAV
+164 
-170 ALSGLSP
+170 
-177 NTDNA
+177 
-182 ADESAGEHQHDTQ
+182 
-195 HEIKTADPQPSDHPH
+195 
-210 VPSEVPSEAHS
+210 PSEVHS
-221 EVHSHSHGDFNE
+221 KVHSHSHGDFNE

-283 QIGQQKAITAFAT
+283 QIGQQKAITAFTT

-330 VLDDSKSL
+330 VLNDSKSL